1 MQHRIA
7 EVPLPV
13 RIRSHPTD
21 PVSSCLSSKHRTKS
35 VPPKPNRFMADV
47 DPTLMKK
54 VFYIAKRKWEPH
66 IQHHSQKDDLWAG
79 FKVAEWRVFCHSA
92 WSKISPARLKRFY
105 LTLPHISF
113 IANIA
118 QKRPELNR
126 DRSTQLGPDFFLP
139 AQIAL
144 ITYNLR
150 IWSWI
155 THSPIQPSGN
165 TSKSLGPMSR
175 RLLPS

>member
-1 MQHRIA
+1 MTYA
-7 EVPLPV
+7 NA
-13 RIRSHPTD
+13 S
-21 PVSSCLSSKHRTKS
+21 
-35 VPPKPNRFMADV
+35 
-47 DPTLMKK
+47 LMKK
-54 VFYIAKRKWEPH
+54 VLHITKRKRKSNV
-66 IQHHSQKDDLWAG
+66 HHYCKSDDFRAG